1 MRGIFFPA
9 PGGGF
14 EISPSS
20 APRAS
25 VTSARVMSR
34 LVDSL
39 LDLVEALQERNLATL
54 ISASFI
60 SGVFSSK
67 FVQFLRKKTNRRN
80 HGNLG
85 STTRSKSGGA
95 ATITSGASPHPSWQ
109 PGGDRPQSCPY
120 GADATTVSLTP
131 AEVPGG
137 TYALFVST
145 VVPRPI
151 ALTSTISADGF
162 VNLAPFSYFG
172 GVSHDPPVVAIG
184 ICRSSM
190 RGGARK
196 DTLANIE
203 ATGTF
208 VVSIMSDWYV
218 ESANHT
224 CGNFDPHVDE
234 FELAGLTKV
243 WDCRHAAAPRVGEAA
258 ISMECKVKHLHELNS
273 AVNGKPSCTV
283 VLGEVV
289 MFHFHPA
296 VYGVNEGGKGV
307 VDVAKLR
314 PISRLGGNTYATLG
328 GTFDVPR
335 PDRKV

>member
-1 MRGIFFPA
+1 
-9 PGGGF
+9 
-14 EISPSS
+14 
-20 APRAS
+20 
-25 VTSARVMSR
+25 MSR

-85 STTRSKSGGA
+85 STTRSKSGGT

-328 GTFDVPR
+328 GTFDLPR